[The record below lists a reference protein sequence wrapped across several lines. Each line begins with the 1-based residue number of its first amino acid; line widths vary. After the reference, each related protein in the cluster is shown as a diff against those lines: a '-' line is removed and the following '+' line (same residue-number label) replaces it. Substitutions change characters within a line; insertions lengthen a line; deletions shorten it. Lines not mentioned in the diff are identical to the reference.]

1 MQNGLKTSLSSL
13 FVDICLDFCYHLNMK
28 FVDCH
33 AHLIDERFEE
43 DVECVVQR
51 AKDAGVTKIITASTD
66 ILTSKKS
73 VEFASCHE
81 GVFAAI
87 GIHPE
92 NVEQEDLQSA
102 IENLKTLAQNK
113 KVVAIGEI
121 GLEYHFFD
129 GLSEEKVEFLKDLQ
143 KKFFI
148 AQINLAN
155 ELSLPVVVHSRD
167 AMGDTLEILKK
178 HPLKRPSLLHCYSGS
193 IESAQ
198 ELSKLG
204 FSFSFGGVVSFK
216 NAGRVKEVVAR
227 IPIERILLETD
238 CPYLAP
244 EPFRGTRNEPKN
256 IPYIADAI
264 SRIKELEIEKVAR
277 ITTENAENLFGI

>member
-1 MQNGLKTSLSSL
+1 
-13 FVDICLDFCYHLNMK
+13 MK

-33 AHLIDERFEE
+33 AHLIDERFEK
-43 DVECVVQR
+43 DVEDVVQR

-66 ILTSKKS
+66 ILTSQKS
-73 VEFASCHE
+73 VGFAQTHE

-92 NVEQEDLQSA
+92 NVEDESLDVC
-102 IENLKTLAQNK
+102 LAALEKLVKEK

-129 GLSEEKVEFLKDLQ
+129 GLSEEKVAFLKELQ
-143 KKFFI
+143 KKFFVEQIKI
-148 AQINLAN
+148 ANDF
-155 ELSLPVVVHSRD
+155 SLPIVVHSRD

-178 HPLKRPSLLHCYSGS
+178 HPPKRPSLLHCYSGS
-193 IESAQ
+193 SESAQ
-198 ELSKLG
+198 ELAKLG
-204 FSFSFGGVVSFK
+204 FSFSFGGVASFK
-216 NAGRVKEVVAR
+216 NAGRVKEVVAN
-227 IPIERILLETD
+227 IPNERILLETD
-238 CPYLAP
+238 CPYLSP

-264 SRIKELEIEKVAR
+264 SRIKNMNIEEVAR
-277 ITTENAENLFGI
+277 ITTQNAEKLFVI